1 MFQGKTSFTNLLCF
15 IIIRHEE
22 KTRRQIFLCHYRKYS
37 NGDLQEFSMDKKPLP
52 KDKNIYETEC
62 PILYAMNL
70 IGQKWKLPILWYLA
84 DAENQTL
91 RYRELERKVVGI
103 TATMLTK
110 CLREL
115 EEDGFIK
122 RTQYN
127 TIPPTVEYS
136 LADRGKTLI
145 PALESVYQWA
155 DQQMNNE

>member
-1 MFQGKTSFTNLLCF
+1 MT
-15 IIIRHEE
+15 
-22 KTRRQIFLCHYRKYS
+22 
-37 NGDLQEFSMDKKPLP
+37 KKPLP
-52 KDKNIYETEC
+52 KKENIYETKC
-62 PILYAMNL
+62 PILYAMEI
-70 IGQKWKLPILWYLA
+70 IGQKWKLPILWYIA

-115 EEDGFIK
+115 ERDGLVS

-127 TIPPTVEYS
+127 TIPPTVEYT
-136 LADRGKTLI
+136 LTERGKSLI

-155 DQQMNNE
+155 DDQMQKT

>member
-1 MFQGKTSFTNLLCF
+1 MA
-15 IIIRHEE
+15 
-22 KTRRQIFLCHYRKYS
+22 
-37 NGDLQEFSMDKKPLP
+37 KKPLP
-52 KDKNIYETEC
+52 KGENIYETDC
-62 PILYAMNL
+62 PILYAMEI
-70 IGQKWKLPILWYLA
+70 IGQKWKLPILWYIA

-115 EEDGFIK
+115 EADDLVR
-122 RTQYN
+122 RTQYP

-136 LADRGKTLI
+136 LTERGKTLI

-155 DQQMNNE
+155 DGQMKEHI

>member
-1 MFQGKTSFTNLLCF
+1 MNKQ
-15 IIIRHEE
+15 
-22 KTRRQIFLCHYRKYS
+22 
-37 NGDLQEFSMDKKPLP
+37 PLP
-52 KDKNIYETEC
+52 KEENIYETEC
-62 PILYAMNL
+62 PILYAMEI
-70 IGQKWKLPILWYLA
+70 IGQKWKLPILWYIA

-115 EEDGFIK
+115 EADHLIS

-136 LADRGKTLI
+136 LTERGKTLI
-145 PALESVYQWA
+145 PALESVYSWA
-155 DQQMNNE
+155 DQQMKMQGNR

>member
-1 MFQGKTSFTNLLCF
+1 M
-15 IIIRHEE
+15 
-22 KTRRQIFLCHYRKYS
+22 
-37 NGDLQEFSMDKKPLP
+37 KKRVLP
-52 KDKNIYETEC
+52 EDANIYETDC
-62 PILYAMNL
+62 PILYAMEM
-70 IGQKWKLPILWYLA
+70 IGQKWKLPILWYMA

-115 EEDGFIK
+115 ERDALVK
-122 RTQYN
+122 RTQYP

-136 LADRGKTLI
+136 LTDRGKTLI

-155 DQQMNNE
+155 DSQMKDRQRQPV

>member
-1 MFQGKTSFTNLLCF
+1 MA
-15 IIIRHEE
+15 
-22 KTRRQIFLCHYRKYS
+22 
-37 NGDLQEFSMDKKPLP
+37 KKPLP

-127 TIPPTVEYS
+127 TIPPAVEYS

>member
-1 MFQGKTSFTNLLCF
+1 MKQA
-15 IIIRHEE
+15 
-22 KTRRQIFLCHYRKYS
+22 
-37 NGDLQEFSMDKKPLP
+37 LP
-52 KDKNIYETEC
+52 KNENIYETEC
-62 PILYAMNL
+62 PILYAMEI
-70 IGQKWKLPILWYLA
+70 IGQKWKLPILWYIA
-84 DAENQTL
+84 DAENQKL

-115 EEDGFIK
+115 ETDGLVS

-136 LADRGKTLI
+136 LTERGKSLI

-155 DQQMNNE
+155 EGQMNSKQLEIPKKHCY

>member
-1 MFQGKTSFTNLLCF
+1 MKQA
-15 IIIRHEE
+15 
-22 KTRRQIFLCHYRKYS
+22 
-37 NGDLQEFSMDKKPLP
+37 LP
-52 KDKNIYETEC
+52 KNENIYETEC
-62 PILYAMNL
+62 PILYAMEI
-70 IGQKWKLPILWYLA
+70 IGQKWKLPILWYIA
-84 DAENQTL
+84 DADNQKL

-115 EEDGFIK
+115 ETDGLIS

-136 LADRGKTLI
+136 LTERGKSLI

-155 DQQMNNE
+155 EGQMNSKQLEIPKKHCC